1 MSHIMRN
8 ITFFMIVAFTT
19 TIDPSTA
26 FTSISSAGQVQHREG
41 KSILMASIN
50 KIPPEKAYGETSRQ
64 FRRTF
69 FTHKDWMKHRSEN
82 RFFKN
87 VMTTVKSGVVRQ
99 LAGQVGFVILTS
111 SFVVA
116 WNSLLVEGYV
126 DFSAVHHDALIQS
139 GLPLMKLPIEPFTL
153 SSPALGLLLGE
164 CILLYCNYC

>member
-1 MSHIMRN
+1 
-8 ITFFMIVAFTT
+8 
-19 TIDPSTA
+19 
-26 FTSISSAGQVQHREG
+26 
-41 KSILMASIN
+41 MASIN
-50 KIPPEKAYGETSRQ
+50 KVPPEKAYGETSRQ
-64 FRRTF
+64 FRRSF

-82 RFFKN
+82 RFIKN